1 MTKTKNSPTDTSC
14 SKCKHH
20 GDCLET
26 LSLKRGHERVHCNSR
41 TTCENVDVP
50 GYDDRD
56 TKQKKHAMCIIHN
69 KNGTNTR
76 KWL

>member
-14 SKCKHH
+14 SNCKHYN
-20 GDCLET
+20 DCLER

-41 TTCENVDVP
+41 TTCENVSVQ
-50 GYDDRD
+50 GYDDHD
-56 TKQKKHAMCIIHN
+56 TKPKHAMCIINN
-69 KNGTNTR
+69 KNGTKTR